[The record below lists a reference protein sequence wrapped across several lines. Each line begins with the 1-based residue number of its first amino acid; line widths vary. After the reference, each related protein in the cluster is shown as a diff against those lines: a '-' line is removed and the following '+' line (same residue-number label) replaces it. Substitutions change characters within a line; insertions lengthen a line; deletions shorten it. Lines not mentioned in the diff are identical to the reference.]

1 MYINC
6 STYHSLSLPI
16 LAFYFD
22 RCPLIYYSRERE
34 GHSNWPWF
42 LYDWVLLFFWLYDP
56 TASAAQ
62 RLALNCVWLST
73 KENNNICIFSSS
85 VAPFLGFLRRDQGDF
100 VFFLRPVPCD
110 SAATVVRSCV
120 GFHCSYGVSWLLR
133 VLWNCC
139 GVLLLLFTTA
149 ELLLRAVTYS
159 SDDDDFRLF
168 CVGKIPWLAAAATTT
183 HWYFSRN
190 YYYSRRSLEVA
201 GVDFSFFLLW
211 RFLVG
216 H

>member
-1 MYINC
+1 MISLWLSVVVFLVVRPDCFCC
-6 STYHSLSLPI
+6 SAACVELCLTLDQRKQQYLHFFFVSCSLSGFSETRP
-16 LAFYFD
+16 
-22 RCPLIYYSRERE
+22 
-34 GHSNWPWF
+34 GWF
-42 LYDWVLLFFWLYDP
+42 RFLLE
-56 TASAAQ
+56 A
-62 RLALNCVWLST
+62 
-73 KENNNICIFSSS
+73 
-85 VAPFLGFLRRDQGDF
+85 
-100 VFFLRPVPCD
+100 VPCD

-139 GVLLLLFTTA
+139 GVLLLLLFTTA

-201 GVDFSFFLLW
+201 GVDFSFFCCGGSCWSLEGRRNRDDRVCVDIPWLSSGW
-211 RFLVG
+211 SV
-216 H
+216 